1 MSGPQTPAAR
11 MDRPFGMTEEEERG
25 TEGGVKIRDETN
37 EEERKE
43 WKGLQK
49 KTKCAHS

>member
-1 MSGPQTPAAR
+1 
-11 MDRPFGMTEEEERG
+11 MTEEEERG
-25 TEGGVKIRDETN
+25 TEGGVKIRSETN

-49 KTKCAHS
+49 KQNVLTHDVV